1 MAGTLHRDLPEVWQ
15 RKERQSLA
23 WSLSTMPD
31 QRGICAM
38 NCCEREI
45 TGPRMERLSGDF
57 LFVAG
62 SDLYNRLNQP
72 SQHMPYHLAGHLERL
87 DLVGY
92 ARFYDGPPAPAWQR
106 LKQGMRNVI
115 SHRIS
120 LCEEGRVRT
129 IAARRLRLPGSLDP
143 MVQDLW
149 LYTILRP
156 HLKRRYHVSIVDGPE
171 SALLALLLKKTGRA
185 RFLIYYDI
193 DYYPG
198 LHPRWS
204 GLISRR
210 ERICCKVADAVA
222 CVSRPLAALREQ
234 QGARLAAVV
243 PNGVDFARFYAAN
256 LVRTEHP
263 PTLVYA
269 GSLDARWGVDLS
281 IRAMPLLR
289 RQIPDIRL
297 LIAGRGPAE
306 QELRQLALSLGVNDR
321 VRFEGFVPYP
331 DLPALLAQAD
341 IGVAT
346 SRRDVF
352 RRYASPLKIVEYMA
366 AGLPVICSG
375 GGEAE
380 MMIEESRAGT
390 NIPFEPGAFA
400 EAVHSLWATP
410 GSVSA
415 AREAAINYARSRSWE
430 QMGTLMAQL
439 VSRVAG
445 VANNCQAVAPTMDGK
460 GESCHL

>member
-1 MAGTLHRDLPEVWQ
+1 L
-15 RKERQSLA
+15 
-23 WSLSTMPD
+23 
-31 QRGICAM
+31 
-38 NCCEREI
+38 NFCEGEI
-45 TGPRMERLSGDF
+45 TGATMENLSGDF

-72 SQHMPYHLAGHLERL
+72 SQHMPYYLARHLERL

-106 LKQGMRNVI
+106 LKQGMRTLI

-120 LCEEGRVRT
+120 ICEEGRVRT
-129 IAARRLRLPGSLDP
+129 IVARRLRLPGSLDP
-143 MVQDLW
+143 LLQDLW
-149 LYTILRP
+149 LYAILRP
-156 HLKRRYHVSIVDGPE
+156 HLKRRYDVGIVDGPE
-171 SALLALLLKKTGRA
+171 SAFLALLLKKTRRV

-198 LHPRWS
+198 VFPQWS
-204 GLISRR
+204 GLISWR
-210 ERICCKVADAVA
+210 EKICCKVADAVA
-222 CVSRPLAALREQ
+222 SVSRPLAVLREQ

-243 PNGVDFARFYAAN
+243 PNGVDFARFHAAN
-256 LVRTEHP
+256 LIRNEHP
-263 PTLVYA
+263 PTLIYT
-269 GSLDARWGVDLS
+269 GSLDTRWGVDLA

-306 QELRQLALSLGVNDR
+306 QELRQLSLSMGVNDC
-321 VRFEGFVPYP
+321 VRFEGFVPHP
-331 DLPALLAQAD
+331 DLPSLLAQAD

-346 SRRDVF
+346 SRRDIF
-352 RRYASPLKIVEYMA
+352 RQYASPLKIVEYMA

-380 MMIEESRAGT
+380 QMIEESRAGA
-390 NIPFEPGAFA
+390 NIPFEPEAFA
-400 EAVHSLWATP
+400 EAVQSLWATP
-410 GSVSA
+410 GNLSA
-415 AREAAINYARSRSWE
+415 SREMAVNYARGRSWE
-430 QMGTLMAQL
+430 QMGSLMAQL
-439 VSRVAG
+439 VSRVTG
-445 VANNCQAVAPTMDGK
+445 VANHSQNLAPTIDGK

>member
-1 MAGTLHRDLPEVWQ
+1 
-15 RKERQSLA
+15 
-23 WSLSTMPD
+23 
-31 QRGICAM
+31 M
-38 NCCEREI
+38 NSCERET
-45 TGPRMERLSGDF
+45 TGAEMEHLLGDF

-72 SQHMPYHLAGHLERL
+72 SQHMPYHLARHLERL

-106 LKQGMRNVI
+106 LKQGIRNVV

-120 LCEEGRVRT
+120 ICEEGHVRT

-156 HLKRRYHVSIVDGPE
+156 HLKRRYQLGIVDGPE
-171 SALLALLLKKTGRA
+171 SALLAGLLKKTGRV

-198 LHPRWS
+198 VHPQWS
-204 GLISRR
+204 GLLSLR
-210 ERICCKVADAVA
+210 EQICCNTADAVA
-222 CVSRPLAALREQ
+222 SVSRPLAALREQ

-243 PNGVDFARFYAAN
+243 PNGVDFAHFHAAN
-256 LVRTEHP
+256 LVRREHP
-263 PTLVYA
+263 PTLIYA

-306 QELRQLALSLGVNDR
+306 QALRQLALSMGVDDC
-321 VRFEGFVPYP
+321 VHFEGFVPYP
-331 DLPALLAQAD
+331 DLPNLLAQAD
-341 IGVAT
+341 IGIAT
-346 SRRDVF
+346 SRRNLF
-352 RRYASPLKIVEYMA
+352 RQYASPLKIVEYMA

-375 GGEAE
+375 GGEAG
-380 MMIEESRAGT
+380 MMIEESKAGI
-390 NIPFEPGAFA
+390 NIPFEPESFA
-400 EAVHSLWATP
+400 EAVQSFWATR
-410 GSVSA
+410 GSLLAS
-415 AREAAINYARSRSWE
+415 REAAINYAQGRSWE

-439 VSRVAG
+439 VSRVSG
-445 VANNCQAVAPTMDGK
+445 LANPAQAVTLPIDSK
-460 GESCHL
+460 GELCHP

>member
-1 MAGTLHRDLPEVWQ
+1 
-15 RKERQSLA
+15 
-23 WSLSTMPD
+23 
-31 QRGICAM
+31 M
-38 NCCEREI
+38 NSCEREV
-45 TGPRMERLSGDF
+45 TGPEMEHLSGDF

-72 SQHMPYHLAGHLERL
+72 SQHMPYHLARHLESL

-92 ARFYDGPPAPAWQR
+92 ARFYDGPSAPAWQR

-120 LCEEGRVRT
+120 ICEEGHVRT

-143 MVQDLW
+143 LVQDLW

-156 HLKRRYHVSIVDGPE
+156 HLRRRYHVGIVDGPE
-171 SALLALLLKKTGRA
+171 SALLALLLKKTRRV

-198 LHPRWS
+198 VHPQWS
-204 GLISRR
+204 GLLSRR
-210 ERICCKVADAVA
+210 ERICCKVSDAVA
-222 CVSRPLAALREQ
+222 SVSRPLAALREQ
-234 QGARLAAVV
+234 QGARLATVV
-243 PNGVDFARFYAAN
+243 PNGVDFARFHAAN
-256 LVRTEHP
+256 LMRREHP

-289 RQIPDIRL
+289 RQFPNVRL

-306 QELRQLALSLGVNDR
+306 QELRQLALSMGLGDA
-321 VRFEGFVPYP
+321 VRFEGFVPHP
-331 DLPALLAQAD
+331 DLPKLLARAD

-346 SRRDVF
+346 SRRDSF

-380 MMIEESRAGT
+380 QMIEESRAGA
-390 NIPFEPGAFA
+390 NIPFEPEAFA
-400 EAVHSLWATP
+400 EAVQSLWSTP
-410 GSVSA
+410 GSLSA
-415 AREAAINYARSRSWE
+415 SREAAINYARGRSWE
-430 QMGTLMAQL
+430 QMGILMAQL

-445 VANNCQAVAPTMDGK
+445 VADRSQAVAPTMDSK
-460 GESCHL
+460 GELCHL